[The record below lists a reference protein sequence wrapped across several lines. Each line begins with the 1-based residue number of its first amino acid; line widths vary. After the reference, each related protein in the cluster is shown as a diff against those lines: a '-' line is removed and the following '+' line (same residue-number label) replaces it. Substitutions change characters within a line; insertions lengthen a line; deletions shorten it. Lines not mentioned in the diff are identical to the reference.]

1 MRDRHMKLTLQRASA
16 ATINMEPN
24 LHHDV
29 SESIYVFLCCT
40 ARIRELPVH
49 IQNSSAALRC
59 YGNFPYEEFPKF
71 VNILI
76 TIIKEEHF
84 ERDVNVKVKVIRNL
98 LK

>member
-1 MRDRHMKLTLQRASA
+1 MTITSQRAIEI
-16 ATINMEPN
+16 TCNMEN
-24 LHHDV
+24 NFSYDVRESSLVFLHHT
-29 SESIYVFLCCT
+29 S
-40 ARIRELPVH
+40 RIRELPVH